1 MSDANDHRPKS
12 DEVQRK
18 EKKKSS
24 SPSECE
30 VPDERKF
37 SGLGITV
44 HEKKWTDGSALVDAA
59 PANLVKLAKV
69 RIERL
74 T

>member
-12 DEVQRK
+12 EEAQRK
-18 EKKKSS
+18 ERKKSF

-44 HEKKWTDGSALVDAA
+44 HDKKWTDGSVLVDAA
-59 PANLVKLAKV
+59 PPNLVKLAKV
-69 RIERL
+69 
-74 T
+74 

>member
-1 MSDANDHRPKS
+1 MSDVNDHKPKS

-18 EKKKSS
+18 EKKKPSS
-24 SPSECE
+24 LTECE

-37 SGLGITV
+37 LGLGITV
-44 HEKKWTDGSALVDAA
+44 HDKKWTDGSLLVDAA

-69 RIERL
+69 
-74 T
+74 